1 MSLEKL
7 ESEALKLKP
16 SSRAKLA
23 EKLLESLDVLSDEE
37 NERLWAQEA
46 LRRHE
51 EIETG
56 AVKTRSGKS
65 VFRNARSRLR

>member
-23 EKLLESLDVLSDEE
+23 EKLLQSLEDLSDEE
-37 NERLWAQEA
+37 NEELWAQEA

-51 EIETG
+51 EIDAG
-56 AVKTRSGKS
+56 AVKTRPGKE
-65 VFRNARSRLR
+65 VFRKARSRLR

>member
-7 ESEALKLKP
+7 EREVLKLKP
-16 SSRAKLA
+16 NSRAKLA
-23 EKLLESLDVLSDEE
+23 ERLLESLENLSEEE
-37 NERLWAQEA
+37 NELLWAQEA

-56 AVKTRSGKS
+56 AVKTRSGKE
-65 VFRNARSRLR
+65 VFRNARSRLQ